1 MIPQDKHGRPLPGY
15 EASHFPYHYP
25 TRMLARDE
33 LETIK
38 KDLGYIDHYVQ
49 HYRPLFVIDEYHG
62 RYLDTLSAMYKHIG
76 ETMLSIEERGHLTDK
91 MTAAQQLP
99 LLLADT
105 ERYAKEVRV
114 FSKFRKDHPD
124 ETSAIPD
131 NVGLHWRQNHAH
143 LAEIQQEVHRLLL
156 SISP

>member
-1 MIPQDKHGRPLPGY
+1 
-15 EASHFPYHYP
+15 
-25 TRMLARDE
+25 MLALDE
-33 LETIK
+33 LKIIK
-38 KDLGYIDHYVQ
+38 KDLRYIDRYVQ
-49 HYRPLFVIDEYHG
+49 HYRPLFEIDAYHG
-62 RYLDTLSAMYKHIG
+62 QYLDTLSAMYKHIG

-105 ERYAKEVRV
+105 ERYAKEVLV
-114 FSKFRKDHPD
+114 YSEFRKAHPD

-131 NVGLHWRQNHAH
+131 NVGLHWTQHHAH